1 LGQVCYKKSKL
12 IPLTASM
19 HSNANVLARKVSSKN
34 IMRLNSLSSDGYA
47 GNTIAGFVIFNT
59 HGIDTPASED
69 KR

>member
-1 LGQVCYKKSKL
+1 
-12 IPLTASM
+12 M